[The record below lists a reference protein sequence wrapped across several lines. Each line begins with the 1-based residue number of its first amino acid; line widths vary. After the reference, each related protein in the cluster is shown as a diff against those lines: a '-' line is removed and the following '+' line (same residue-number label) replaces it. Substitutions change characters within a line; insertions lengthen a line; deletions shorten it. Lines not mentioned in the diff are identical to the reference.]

1 MCLCSRSVKVR
12 AIGII
17 CIVLTALS
25 ALNLVR
31 IAATGDVGYDIL
43 SLYNGNYIL
52 ALYIQSMIFVVHLI
66 IYIILIFGSIY
77 NNKCLIVPFIVVTTL
92 QILLLIVLAVY
103 FVYLGI
109 SMYLI
114 LLAPLFAVIGC
125 AMYFLVI
132 AVQCYREIDNISF
145 QRTSIQKG
153 HRRGNMYN
161 INSNRC
167 QTCTEVGATPNFHN
181 LLQQPLGLYPK
192 HIHRCSEPLQQY
204 VNLNN
209 AFWNWKRNQRKF

>member
-1 MCLCSRSVKVR
+1 MCLSSRSVKVR
-12 AIGII
+12 TIGII

-31 IAATGDVGYDIL
+31 IAATGDIGYDIL
-43 SLYNGNYIL
+43 SLYNGNYVL

-77 NNKCLIVPFIVVTTL
+77 SNKYLIVPFIVVTTL

-132 AVQCYREIDNISF
+132 AVQFYREIDNISF
-145 QRTSIQKG
+145 QRTSIQQVYG
-153 HRRGNMYN
+153 RSNIYN
-161 INSNRC
+161 FNSSRC
-167 QTCTEVGATPNFHN
+167 QTCTEVAATPNFHN
-181 LLQQPLGLYPK
+181 ALQRPRRMYSKNIQSTLRLTL
-192 HIHRCSEPLQQY
+192 C
-204 VNLNN
+204 
-209 AFWNWKRNQRKF
+209 